1 MKRRWI
7 YIDGVAYEAGTEPQS
22 QAHQVMPDIEP
33 YVSMI
38 DGSLITS
45 RSKHREHLRQH
56 NCFEVGNEV
65 HHLKPQPLPDVS
77 PQKRHELLRAQVDAV
92 RNEDWKRMVK
102 RDLDRIRWNSR
113 SD

>member
-1 MKRRWI
+1 MKRRWV
-7 YIDGVAYEAGTEPQS
+7 YIDGVAYEAGTESRS
-22 QAHQVMPDIEP
+22 QVHQVMPDIEP

-56 NCFEVGNEV
+56 NCFEVGNEI
-65 HHLKPQPLPDVS
+65 KPQPLPDVS

-92 RNEDWKRMVK
+92 RHEDWKRMVK